1 MVISIYSL
9 IYERRHYE
17 IFFRQP
23 VEQLVVN
30 SLHTSEKLPSKA
42 STILLNQPKKY
53 IGYYLKKF
61 NSDLQI
67 DYWPEKNFSSY
78 IDFRKYLSS
87 LSTDFLIAGNIP
99 GDNLLLIKQYY
110 PYLIESEK
118 GFTYNYR
125 CFTKNLDG
133 HTSIDE
139 SVFFDTLNLIR
150 PGDHWTIPDKSSIIN
165 SSQHIA
171 YRIDSLQEWGPGFTA
186 PVLDLI
192 TSRYDVLN
200 VTLHVQNV
208 SPDIKA
214 SLVMSLDKEGKPFFW
229 QEKPFTYF
237 IDSIENSGTVVF
249 SMSLRDVEF
258 KGNPLLKIYVWNKD
272 KDVFLIDRFHVELE
286 AGNPLIYGLIE
297 EVPKASIGIQ

>member
-17 IFFRQP
+17 IFFHQP
-23 VEQLVVN
+23 VEQLVMH
-30 SLHTSEKLPSKA
+30 SIHTSVKLPAKA

-125 CFTKNLDG
+125 CFAKNLDG
-133 HTSIDE
+133 HSSIDE
-139 SVFFDTLNLIR
+139 SVFYDTLNFMK
-150 PGDHWTIPDKSSIIN
+150 PGDHWTIPDKSSIID
-165 SSQHIA
+165 SSQHVA
-171 YRIDSLQEWGPGFTA
+171 YRMDSLQQWGPGFTA
-186 PVLDLI
+186 PVFDLI

-208 SPDIKA
+208 RADNKA
-214 SLVMSLDKEGKPFFW
+214 SLVMSLDKEDKPFFW
-229 QEKPFTYF
+229 EEKPFTYF
-237 IDSIENSGTVVF
+237 IDSTENSGTVVF
-249 SMSLRDVEF
+249 SMSLRNVEF
-258 KGNPLLKIYVWNKD
+258 KGNPLLKVYVWNKN
-272 KDVFLIDRFHVELE
+272 KDVFLIHRFHVELE

-297 EVPKASIGIQ
+297 EVSLASRRIQ